1 VGLGGQHPV
10 ASNTMEARCIEPV
23 AGEPPPA
30 PPDRRGPCCDGFCNV
45 PQRIRGACNKPDDCL
60 DGVKIVHVGA
70 GLGFTVLLD
79 VKGNVWTFG
88 SNTFGQLCQRRRV
101 AALGAQPL
109 ANFKDYR
116 ALAQEFNVPAKADFR
131 IADVFVGWY
140 HVLAVTTEGFLF
152 VWGRND
158 RGQLGRGHTEDNS
171 CHLEVRTDLPHTL
184 DTCKKARVN
193 GSMPLPRLNLCTS
206 QAQET
211 KSQLVPGNSTS
222 ASAGELHSAARG
234 PLQIPLQCP

>member
-1 VGLGGQHPV
+1 
-10 ASNTMEARCIEPV
+10 MEARCIEPV